1 MAFKPLSK
9 LFMILTIGAL
19 ALSACGPEAAE
30 ATPTPVSAE
39 AVFTAAAGTVMAQ
52 LTGTAAVQSTATMT
66 PSPTVTGTATAT
78 LATIATNAQSAA
90 VVPPSS
96 GNTGGGAVGCNNSAF
111 VSDVT
116 VPDNQQIA
124 PGAVFTKTWRL
135 QNNGTCA
142 WNTNYKLTVVSG
154 EAMGGVTTTIS
165 QTVNAGSTADV
176 SVTLTAPATPK
187 TYVGYW
193 KLSTD
198 TGQAFGMSFYVQIV
212 VAGTPA
218 TLGTPGTGLP
228 TITPT
233 FGASGCYNAALVSTN
248 LTDGA
253 TIKAGATFRKTWV
266 IKNTGT
272 CDWTESFRLPYI
284 GGVLMRDDTTNKLFK
299 TIKPGS
305 SLEYSLDFIAPTAP
319 GTYTSTYRL
328 MTDSSA
334 LFGPGFTVKIVVA
347 GATFTPSATASIT
360 PSPLPATVTPTGT
373 ATVTPIATSITPS
386 YP

>member
-1 MAFKPLSK
+1 MAFKPLDK
-9 LFMILTIGAL
+9 LFVILMIGAL

-30 ATPTPVSAE
+30 ATPTQVSAE

-52 LTGTAAVQSTATMT
+52 LTGTAAVQPTATMT
-66 PSPTVTGTATAT
+66 PSATVTGTATAP
-78 LATIATNAQSAA
+78 LATIATNTQAA
-90 VVPPSS
+90 SVVPPSS
-96 GNTGGGAVGCNNSAF
+96 GSTGGGAVGCNNSAF

-142 WNTNYKLTVVSG
+142 WNTNYKLTFVSG
-154 EAMGGVTTTIS
+154 EAMGGVTTTIN
-165 QTVNAGSTADV
+165 QTVNAGSTAEV

-193 KLSTD
+193 KLTTD

-212 VAGTPA
+212 VSGTPA

-233 FGASGCYNAALVSTN
+233 FGASGCYNATLVSSTPA
-248 LTDGA
+248 DGA
-253 TIKAGATFRKTWV
+253 TVTAGQTFRKTWV
-266 IKNTGT
+266 FKNTGT
-272 CDWTESFRLPYI
+272 CDWNSDFKLFFI
-284 GGVLMRDDTTNKLFK
+284 SGDLMGSDTTRLNRG
-299 TIKPGS
+299 TVKPGAS
-305 SLEYSLDFIAPTAP
+305 IDYYLTFTAPNSP
-319 GTYTSTYRL
+319 GTYTGNWRL
-328 MTDSSA
+328 ITDTGTF
-334 LFGPGFTVKIVVA
+334 FGPSFTVKVVVP
-347 GATFTPSATASIT
+347 GATFTPTTKPSATLT
-360 PSPLPATVTPTGT
+360 PIPPTSTPTGT
-373 ATVTPIATSITPS
+373 PTETPVTPS